1 MSISRQI
8 CACLVATAIGTAA
21 VAARAADRYH
31 VAITV
36 QATLHGDRLRIRGTA
51 TVPDG
56 ALIIYAAYLAKA
68 PRTRKVGYAR
78 VSGQR
83 YAAEVDVSR
92 WPAGKIAVDAHFQ
105 IRLPAR
111 KQPADV
117 VARYGANGERMTG
130 PNVVRGGLG
139 FRAAVVSTAVARPR

>member
-1 MSISRQI
+1 MSIRRLI
-8 CACLVATAIGTAA
+8 CACLAAAAIGTAA
-21 VAARAADRYH
+21 VETSAAERHH
-31 VAITV
+31 VTISV
-36 QATLHGDRLRIRGTA
+36 QATLYGDMLRIRGTA

-68 PRTRKVGYAR
+68 PRTRMVGFAR

-105 IRLPAR
+105 IRLPGR

-117 VARYGANGERMTG
+117 IARYGANGERMTG
-130 PNVVRGGLG
+130 PKVVHGGLG
-139 FRAAVVSTAVARPR
+139 FRAAVVSTSVVRPR